1 MSNYLNKN
9 VVVFDMKVEVLSIG
23 GSLLFKKGEINH
35 SYIRALKKFLN
46 SFKDRKFVL
55 VIGGGIVAR
64 TYINALDKMGAS
76 GDVRSRF
83 GIGVTRTNARL
94 IANIIGKDSNVR
106 DLPKTLKHVKGF
118 LRKHRIVCCGAL
130 RYDPNQTSDGTAA
143 QIAHYLKTRFIN
155 VTNVKG
161 LYTKDPKKFKGAKL
175 IPEISYA
182 DFSKKVNKIEYQPG
196 QHFILDQ
203 HAARTIQKNK
213 IKTYVVGGNLKN
225 LRNLLKNK
233 KFIGTVIC

>member
-1 MSNYLNKN
+1 MSNYLNKS
-9 VVVFDMKVEVLSIG
+9 VVVFDMNVEVLSIG
-23 GSLLFKKGEINH
+23 GSLLFKNGEINH
-35 SYIRALKKFLN
+35 SYVKDLRKFLN

-55 VIGGGIVAR
+55 VIGGGVVAR
-64 TYINALDKMGAS
+64 SYINALEKLGA
-76 GDVRSRF
+76 GKDVMSKF

-130 RYDPNQTSDGTAA
+130 RYEPNQTSDGTAA
-143 QIAHYLKTRFIN
+143 QIAHYLGTRFIN

-161 LYTKDPKKFKGAKL
+161 LYTKDPKRFKGAKL
-175 IPEISYA
+175 ISKISYSK
-182 DFSKKVNKIEYQPG
+182 FSEIVNKLKYHPG

-203 HAARTIQKNK
+203 CAAATIKKNK
-213 IKTYVVGGNLKN
+213 IKTYVVSGNLIN
-225 LRNLLKNK
+225 LKNLLKNK
-233 KFIGTVIC
+233 KFVGTVIG